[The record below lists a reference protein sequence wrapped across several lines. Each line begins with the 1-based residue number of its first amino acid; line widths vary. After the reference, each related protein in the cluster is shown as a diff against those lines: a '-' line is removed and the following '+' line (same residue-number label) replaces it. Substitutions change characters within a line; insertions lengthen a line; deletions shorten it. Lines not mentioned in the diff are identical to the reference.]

1 MSLRVGDFDPV
12 ALEVTITAPAGIDLT
27 TVSAVEG
34 TVYAPAGTGLV
45 APWDFDIEPGATA
58 TSMVVT
64 HTMAA
69 DGSDLPY
76 AGVWRAAL
84 RLTFPGAVVRR
95 PSVVKFTVENYP

>member
-27 TVSAVEG
+27 TVSAVSG
-34 TVYAPAGTGLV
+34 TVYAPAGTTSS
-45 APWDFDIEPGATA
+45 WDFDIEPGATA